1 MTNSNESISWR
12 QHAKLWVLQGLL
24 LVSAG
29 ISLFSTMEGF
39 RTVFFPTPAV
49 LAAFWAS
56 LLVQGIELACAERFH
71 LAGCAAF
78 LISVA
83 FSAMSFIDIGTP
95 TSVYMRHAVTTLS
108 SAYTTELLP
117 DVQSA
122 ISSDMGSLYNTISDK
137 LTALRTE
144 AQAMQEQNT
153 ANNMLTEADYALI
166 RGRYNNAQKKQTEY
180 FELQQL
186 IELLQNNDLERAYAL
201 MDAIEQEE
209 GSGAT
214 LKKLKADVQSLRIR
228 LQALNADAATTAEES
243 AHAIQLLLAQASVD
257 TSALSEQTDK
267 LITAALNAGLK
278 TDPLPLRDHLE
289 HYLQL
294 AELNRTIS
302 EHVSAEAAFLENV
315 EQAAAGPDA
324 DAAWQQVKALWSHEL
339 SSLRTA
345 LAGSVLSTRTS
356 RMETIDALTRQILE
370 GDRTLV
376 QKAITMLWY
385 NHDLTSF
392 AACVL
397 AFMLDKIS
405 IYCIHAACEIRR
417 QIAQSRASS
426 AKAESAA

>member
-1 MTNSNESISWR
+1 MTDKEKISWR
-12 QHAKLWVLQGLL
+12 QETKLWILQGIL
-24 LVSAG
+24 LVAAG

-39 RTVFFPTPAV
+39 HTVFFPASAV
-49 LAAFWAS
+49 IACAAS
-56 LLVQGIELACAERFH
+56 LLVQGIELACAERFC

-78 LISVA
+78 LLSVA
-83 FSAMSFIDIGTP
+83 FSAMSFINIGTP
-95 TSVYMRHAVTTLS
+95 TSVYMRHAIITLNSAHTTQ
-108 SAYTTELLP
+108 LLP
-117 DVQSA
+117 DIQA
-122 ISSDMGSLYNTISDK
+122 DISSDMNSLYTKISDEM
-137 LTALRTE
+137 TALRTE

-153 ANNMLTEADYALI
+153 ASNMLTEADYSAI
-166 RGRYNNAQKKQTEY
+166 RSRYNDAQKKQTEY
-180 FELQQL
+180 LELEQL
-186 IELLQNNDLERAYAL
+186 IAFLQDNDLERAYAL
-201 MDAIEQEE
+201 MNAIQAEE

-214 LKKLKADVQSLRIR
+214 LKKLKADVRSLRIR

-267 LITAALNAGLK
+267 LITAALNAGLQ

-289 HYLQL
+289 RYLQL

-302 EHVSAEAAFLENV
+302 ERVSAEAVFLENV

-324 DAAWQQVKALWSHEL
+324 DAAWQQVQALWNHEL
-339 SSLRTA
+339 STLRTA

-356 RMETIDALTRQILE
+356 RMGTIDALTRQILE

-397 AFMLDKIS
+397 AFMLDEIS

-417 QIAQSRASS
+417 QITQSSASS

>member
-12 QHAKLWVLQGLL
+12 QQAKLWVLQGIL
-24 LVSAG
+24 LVAAG

-39 RTVFFPTPAV
+39 RTVFFPASAV
-49 LAAFWAS
+49 LACAAS
-56 LLVQGIELACAERFH
+56 LLVQGVELACAERFH

-95 TSVYMRHAVTTLS
+95 TSVYMRQAVTTLS
-108 SAYTTELLP
+108 SSYTTQLLP
-117 DVQSA
+117 DVQTD
-122 ISSDMGSLYNTISDK
+122 ISSDMNSLYSTISDE

-144 AQAMQEQNT
+144 AQTTQEQNA
-153 ANNMLTEADYALI
+153 ANKMLTQEDYALI
-166 RGRYNNAQKKQTEY
+166 RSRYNDAQKKQTEY
-180 FELQQL
+180 FELDQL
-186 IELLQNNDLERAYAL
+186 IKFLQDHDLEGAYAL

-209 GSGAT
+209 GSGST
-214 LKKLKADVQSLRIR
+214 LKKLKADVRSLRIR
-228 LQALNADAATTAEES
+228 LQALNADAATTAEET

-302 EHVSAEAAFLENV
+302 ERVSTEAAFLESA

-324 DAAWQQVKALWSHEL
+324 DAAWQQVQALWSHEL

-345 LAGSVLSTRTS
+345 LAGSVLSTRTKH
-356 RMETIDALTRQILE
+356 MGTTDALTRQILE

-385 NHDLTSF
+385 NHDLTSI
-392 AACVL
+392 AACIL
-397 AFMLDKIS
+397 AVMLDGIS
-405 IYCIHAACEIRR
+405 VYCFQSALEIRR

>member
-12 QHAKLWVLQGLL
+12 QQAKLWVLQGIL
-24 LVSAG
+24 LVAAG

-39 RTVFFPTPAV
+39 RTVFFPASAV
-49 LAAFWAS
+49 LACAAS
-56 LLVQGIELACAERFH
+56 LLVQGVELACAERFH

-95 TSVYMRHAVTTLS
+95 TSVYMRQAVTTLS
-108 SAYTTELLP
+108 SSYTTQLLP
-117 DVQSA
+117 DVQTD
-122 ISSDMGSLYNTISDK
+122 ISSDMNSLYSTISDE

-144 AQAMQEQNT
+144 AQTTQEQNA
-153 ANNMLTEADYALI
+153 ANKMLTQEDYALI
-166 RGRYNNAQKKQTEY
+166 RSRYNDAQKKQTEY
-180 FELQQL
+180 FELDQL
-186 IELLQNNDLERAYAL
+186 IKFLQDHDLEGAYAL

-209 GSGAT
+209 GSGST
-214 LKKLKADVQSLRIR
+214 LKKLKADVRSLRIR
-228 LQALNADAATTAEES
+228 LQALNADAATTAAET
-243 AHAIQLLLAQASVD
+243 AHAIQLLLAQSSIDVDELSVQVN
-257 TSALSEQTDK
+257 T
-267 LITAALNAGLK
+267 LINAALNAALK
-278 TDPLPLRDHLE
+278 TDPLPLRDHLKA
-289 HYLQL
+289 YGQL
-294 AELNRTIS
+294 AKLNQTITK
-302 EHVSAEAAFLENV
+302 HVSAEAAFLENV
-315 EQAAAGPDA
+315 EQATAGPDS
-324 DAAWQQVKALWSHEL
+324 DAAWQQAKALWSHEL
-339 SSLRTA
+339 STLRTA

-397 AFMLDKIS
+397 AFMLDGIS

-417 QIAQSRASS
+417 QIAQSSASS
-426 AKAESAA
+426 TEVERAA

>member
-1 MTNSNESISWR
+1 MTDKEKISWR
-12 QHAKLWVLQGLL
+12 QETKLWILQGIL
-24 LVSAG
+24 LVAAG
-29 ISLFSTMEGF
+29 ISLVSTMSGF
-39 RTVFFPTPAV
+39 YTVFFPDSMAV
-49 LAAFWAS
+49 ACAAS
-56 LLVQGIELACAERFH
+56 LLVQGIELVCAERFN

-78 LISVA
+78 LLSVA
-83 FSAMSFIDIGTP
+83 FSAMSFINIGTP
-95 TSVYMRHAVTTLS
+95 TSVYMRHAIITLNSAHTTQ
-108 SAYTTELLP
+108 LLP
-117 DVQSA
+117 DIQA
-122 ISSDMGSLYNTISDK
+122 DISSDMNSLYSTISGE

-153 ANNMLTEADYALI
+153 ASNMLTEADYAII
-166 RGRYNNAQKKQTEY
+166 RSRYSDAQKKQTEY
-180 FELQQL
+180 FEIDQL

-201 MDAIEQEE
+201 MDAIEAEE

-214 LKKLKADVQSLRIR
+214 LKKLKADVRSLRIR
-228 LQALNADAATTAEES
+228 LQALNADAATTAEET

-257 TSALSEQTDK
+257 TSALSEQADK

-289 HYLQL
+289 RYLQL

-302 EHVSAEAAFLENV
+302 ERVSAEAVFLENV

-324 DAAWQQVKALWSHEL
+324 DAAWQQVQGLWSHEL
-339 SSLRTA
+339 STLRTA
-345 LAGSVLSTRTS
+345 LAGSVLSTRTDH
-356 RMETIDALTRQILE
+356 METIDELTQILE

-392 AACVL
+392 SACVL
-397 AFMLDKIS
+397 AFMLDGIS
-405 IYCIHAACEIRR
+405 VYCVQSALEIRR

>member
-1 MTNSNESISWR
+1 MTDKEKISWR
-12 QHAKLWVLQGLL
+12 QQAKLWVLQGLL
-24 LVSAG
+24 LVATG
-29 ISLFSTMEGF
+29 ISLFSTMAGF
-39 RTVFFPTPAV
+39 YTVFFPTSAL
-49 LAAFWAS
+49 LALLAS
-56 LLVQGIELACAERFH
+56 LLVQGIELACAERFT

-78 LISVA
+78 LLSVT

-95 TSVYMRHAVTTLS
+95 TSVYMRHAITTLS

-122 ISSDMGSLYNTISDK
+122 ISSDMGSLYNTISND

-144 AQAMQEQNT
+144 AQAIQKQNT
-153 ANNMLTEADYALI
+153 ASNMLTEDDYALI
-166 RGRYNNAQKKQTEY
+166 RGRYNDAQKKQTEY
-180 FELQQL
+180 FELDQL

-201 MDAIEQEE
+201 MDAIEAKE
-209 GSGAT
+209 GSGST
-214 LKKLKADVQSLRIR
+214 LKKLKADVQSIRIR

-243 AHAIQLLLAQASVD
+243 AHAIQLLLAQATVD
-257 TSALSEQTDK
+257 TSALSAQADT
-267 LITAALNAGLK
+267 LITAALNAGLQ
-278 TDPLPLRDHLE
+278 TDPLPLRDHLKT
-289 HYLQL
+289 YGQL

-302 EHVSAEAAFLENV
+302 EHISAEAEFLASV

-324 DAAWQQVKALWSHEL
+324 DTAWQQVQALWSHEL
-339 SSLRTA
+339 STLRTA
-345 LAGSVLSTRTS
+345 LAGSVLSTRTKH
-356 RMETIDALTRQILE
+356 METTDALTKQILE

-392 AACVL
+392 AGCVL
-397 AFMLDKIS
+397 AFMLDGIS
-405 IYCIHAACEIRR
+405 VYCVQAALETRR

>member
-1 MTNSNESISWR
+1 MTNPNEKISWR
-12 QHAKLWVLQGLL
+12 QQAKLWVLQGILL
-24 LVSAG
+24 LAAG
-29 ISLFSTMEGF
+29 ISLVSTMSGF
-39 RTVFFPTPAV
+39 YTVFFPDSMA
-49 LAAFWAS
+49 LACAAS
-56 LLVQGIELACAERFH
+56 LLVQGIELVCAERFH
-71 LAGCAAF
+71 LAGCAA
-78 LISVA
+78 LLLSVA
-83 FSAMSFIDIGTP
+83 FSAMSFINIGTP
-95 TSVYMRHAVTTLS
+95 TSVYMRHAIITLNS
-108 SAYTTELLP
+108 SYTSQVLP
-117 DVQSA
+117 DIQA
-122 ISSDMGSLYNTISDK
+122 DISSDMNSLYSTISDE

-144 AQAMQEQNT
+144 AQVLQEQNT
-153 ANNMLTEADYALI
+153 ARNILTEDDYAII
-166 RGRYNNAQKKQTEY
+166 RSRYNNAQKKQTEY
-180 FELQQL
+180 FELDQL
-186 IELLQNNDLERAYAL
+186 IELLQNNDFERAYAL
-201 MDAIEQEE
+201 MDAIEAEE
-209 GSGAT
+209 GSGST
-214 LKKLKADVQSLRIR
+214 LKKLKADVRSLRIR
-228 LQALNADAATTAEES
+228 LQALNADAATTAEET

-257 TSALSEQTDK
+257 TLALSEQTDK

-302 EHVSAEAAFLENV
+302 ERVSTEAAFLESA

-339 SSLRTA
+339 STLRTA

-397 AFMLDKIS
+397 AFMLDGIS

-417 QIAQSRASS
+417 QIAQSSASS
-426 AKAESAA
+426 TEVERAA

>member
-1 MTNSNESISWR
+1 MTDKEKISWR
-12 QHAKLWVLQGLL
+12 QQAKLWVLQCILL
-24 LVSAG
+24 LAAG
-29 ISLFSTMEGF
+29 ISLVSTMSGF
-39 RTVFFPTPAV
+39 YTVFFPDSMA
-49 LAAFWAS
+49 LACAAS
-56 LLVQGIELACAERFH
+56 LLVQGIELVCAERFH

-122 ISSDMGSLYNTISDK
+122 ISSDMGNLYSMISDE
-137 LTALRTE
+137 LTGLRTE

-153 ANNMLTEADYALI
+153 ANNMLTEEDYALV
-166 RGRYNNAQKKQTEY
+166 RSRYSDTQKKQTEY

-228 LQALNADAATTAEES
+228 LQALNADAATTAEET
-243 AHAIQLLLAQASVD
+243 AHAIQLSLAQASVD

-289 HYLQL
+289 RYLQL

-302 EHVSAEAAFLENV
+302 ERVSTEAAFLESA
-315 EQAAAGPDA
+315 EQAAGDPDA
-324 DAAWQQVKALWSHEL
+324 DAAWQQVKELWSHEL

-345 LAGSVLSTRTS
+345 LAGSVLSTRTDH
-356 RMETIDALTRQILE
+356 METVDALTRKILE

-376 QKAITMLWY
+376 QKAITMLY
-385 NHDLTSF
+385 NHDLTSI

-397 AFMLDKIS
+397 AVMLDGIS
-405 IYCIHAACEIRR
+405 LYSVQSALEIRR

>member
-1 MTNSNESISWR
+1 MTDKEKISWR
-12 QHAKLWVLQGLL
+12 QQAKLWVLQGIL
-24 LVSAG
+24 LVAAG
-29 ISLFSTMEGF
+29 ISLFSTMAGF
-39 RTVFFPTPAV
+39 HTVFFPSSAL
-49 LAAFWAS
+49 LALLAS

-95 TSVYMRHAVTTLS
+95 TSVYMRHAIITLNS
-108 SAYTTELLP
+108 SYTSQMLP
-117 DVQSA
+117 DIQA
-122 ISSDMGSLYNTISDK
+122 DISSDMNSLYSTISGE

-144 AQAMQEQNT
+144 AQALQEQNT
-153 ANNMLTEADYALI
+153 ARNILTEDDYAII
-166 RGRYNNAQKKQTEY
+166 RGRYNDAQKKQTEY

-186 IELLQNNDLERAYAL
+186 IELLQNNDFERAYAL
-201 MDAIEQEE
+201 MDAIEAEE
-209 GSGAT
+209 GNGST
-214 LKKLKADVQSLRIR
+214 LKKLKADVRSLRIR
-228 LQALNADAATTAEES
+228 LQALNADAATTAEET

-302 EHVSAEAAFLENV
+302 DQVSTEAAFLESA

-324 DAAWQQVKALWSHEL
+324 DAAWQQVKELWSHEL
-339 SSLRTA
+339 CSLRTA
-345 LAGSVLSTRTS
+345 LAGSVLSTRTDH
-356 RMETIDALTRQILE
+356 METVDALTWKILE

-385 NHDLTSF
+385 NHDLTSIT
-392 AACVL
+392 ACIL
-397 AFMLDKIS
+397 AVMLDGIS
-405 IYCIHAACEIRR
+405 VYCVQSALEIRR

>member
-1 MTNSNESISWR
+1 MTDKEKISWR
-12 QHAKLWVLQGLL
+12 QETKLWILQGIL
-24 LVSAG
+24 LVAAG
-29 ISLFSTMEGF
+29 ISLFSTMAGF
-39 RTVFFPTPAV
+39 HTVFFPSSAMVAV
-49 LAAFWAS
+49 LAS
-56 LLVQGIELACAERFH
+56 LLVQGIELACAERFN
-71 LAGCAAF
+71 LAGCAA
-78 LISVA
+78 LLLSVA
-83 FSAMSFIDIGTP
+83 FSAMSFINIGTP
-95 TSVYMRHAVTTLS
+95 TSVYMRHAIITLNS
-108 SAYTTELLP
+108 SYTSQVLP
-117 DVQSA
+117 DIQA
-122 ISSDMGSLYNTISDK
+122 DISSDMNSLYSTISDE

-144 AQAMQEQNT
+144 AQVLQEQNT
-153 ANNMLTEADYALI
+153 ARNILTEDDYAII
-166 RGRYNNAQKKQTEY
+166 RSRYNNAQKKQTEY
-180 FELQQL
+180 FELDQL
-186 IELLQNNDLERAYAL
+186 IELLQNNDFERAYAL
-201 MDAIEQEE
+201 MDAIEAEE

-228 LQALNADAATTAEES
+228 LQALNADAATTAEET

-257 TSALSEQTDK
+257 TLALSEQTDK

-302 EHVSAEAAFLENV
+302 ERVSTEAAFLESA

-339 SSLRTA
+339 STLRTA

-397 AFMLDKIS
+397 AFMLDGIS
-405 IYCIHAACEIRR
+405 IYCNHAACEIRR
-417 QIAQSRASS
+417 QIAQSSASS
-426 AKAESAA
+426 TEVERAA

>member
-12 QHAKLWVLQGLL
+12 QHAKLWVLQGIL
-24 LVSAG
+24 LVAAG

-39 RTVFFPTPAV
+39 HTVFFPASAV
-49 LAAFWAS
+49 IACAAS
-56 LLVQGIELACAERFH
+56 LLVQGIELACAERFC

-78 LISVA
+78 LLSVA
-83 FSAMSFIDIGTP
+83 FSAMSFINIGTP
-95 TSVYMRHAVTTLS
+95 TSVYMRHAIITLNSAHTTQ
-108 SAYTTELLP
+108 LLP
-117 DVQSA
+117 DIQA
-122 ISSDMGSLYNTISDK
+122 DISSDMNSLYSTISGE

-153 ANNMLTEADYALI
+153 ASNMLTEGDYDLI
-166 RGRYNNAQKKQTEY
+166 RSRYNDAQKKQTEY
-180 FELQQL
+180 FELDQL
-186 IELLQNNDLERAYAL
+186 IKFLQDHDLEGAYAL

-209 GSGAT
+209 GSGST
-214 LKKLKADVQSLRIR
+214 LKKLKADVRSLRIR

-267 LITAALNAGLK
+267 LITAALNAGLQ

-289 HYLQL
+289 RYLQL

-302 EHVSAEAAFLENV
+302 ERVSAEAVFLENV

-324 DAAWQQVKALWSHEL
+324 DAAWQQVQALWNHEL
-339 SSLRTA
+339 STLRTA

-397 AFMLDKIS
+397 AFMLDEIS

-417 QIAQSRASS
+417 QIAQSSASS

>member
-1 MTNSNESISWR
+1 MTDKEKISWR
-12 QHAKLWVLQGLL
+12 QQAKLWVLQAIL
-24 LVSAG
+24 LVAAG
-29 ISLFSTMEGF
+29 ISLVSTMSGF
-39 RTVFFPTPAV
+39 YTVFFPDSMA
-49 LAAFWAS
+49 LACAAS

-78 LISVA
+78 LLSVA
-83 FSAMSFIDIGTP
+83 FSAMSFINIGTP

-108 SAYTTELLP
+108 SSYTTQLLP

-122 ISSDMGSLYNTISDK
+122 ISSDMGTLYTEISDE

-144 AQAMQEQNT
+144 AQATQEQNT
-153 ANNMLTEADYALI
+153 ANNMLTEADYSVI
-166 RGRYNNAQKKQTEY
+166 RGRYNDVQKKQTEY

-201 MDAIEQEE
+201 MDAIEAEE

-243 AHAIQLLLAQASVD
+243 AHAIQLLLAQTSVD
-257 TSALSEQTDK
+257 TSALSEQINK

-289 HYLQL
+289 RYLQL
-294 AELNRTIS
+294 AELNRTVS
-302 EHVSAEAAFLENV
+302 DHVSTEAAFLESA
-315 EQAAAGPDA
+315 EQAAACPDA
-324 DAAWQQVKALWSHEL
+324 DAAWQQVKELWSHEL

-345 LAGSVLSTRTS
+345 LAGSVLSTRTDH
-356 RMETIDALTRQILE
+356 METIDNALTRQILE

-385 NHDLTSF
+385 NHDLTSI

-397 AFMLDKIS
+397 AFMLDGIS
-405 IYCIHAACEIRR
+405 VYSVKSALEIRR

>member
-1 MTNSNESISWR
+1 MTDKEKISWR
-12 QHAKLWVLQGLL
+12 QQAKLWVLQGIL
-24 LVSAG
+24 LVAAG

-39 RTVFFPTPAV
+39 HTVFFPSAV
-49 LAAFWAS
+49 LAALLAS

-95 TSVYMRHAVTTLS
+95 TSVYMRQAVITLS

-122 ISSDMGSLYNTISDK
+122 ISSDMGSLYNTISDE

-144 AQAMQEQNT
+144 AQALQEQNT
-153 ANNMLTEADYALI
+153 ARNILTEADYTLI

-180 FELQQL
+180 FELEQL
-186 IELLQNNDLERAYAL
+186 IAFLQDNDLERAYAL

-214 LKKLKADVQSLRIR
+214 LKKLKADVRSLRIR
-228 LQALNADAATTAEES
+228 LQALNADAATTAEET

-289 HYLQL
+289 RYLQL
-294 AELNRTIS
+294 ADLNRTVS
-302 EHVSAEAAFLENV
+302 ERVSAEAALLESV
-315 EQAAAGPDA
+315 EQAAGDPDA
-324 DAAWQQVKALWSHEL
+324 DAAWQQVKELWSHEL
-339 SSLRTA
+339 STLRTA
-345 LAGSVLSTRTS
+345 LAGSVLSTRTKH
-356 RMETIDALTRQILE
+356 MGTTDALTWQILE
-370 GDRTLV
+370 GDRTLA

-397 AFMLDKIS
+397 AFMLDGIS

-417 QIAQSRASS
+417 QIAQSSASS
-426 AKAESAA
+426 AKTESAA

>member
-1 MTNSNESISWR
+1 MTDKEKISWR
-12 QHAKLWVLQGLL
+12 QETKLWVLQGIL
-24 LVSAG
+24 LVAAG

-39 RTVFFPTPAV
+39 HTVFFPASAV
-49 LAAFWAS
+49 IACAAS
-56 LLVQGIELACAERFH
+56 LLVQGIELACAERFN

-78 LISVA
+78 LLSVA
-83 FSAMSFIDIGTP
+83 FSAMSFINIGTP
-95 TSVYMRHAVTTLS
+95 TSVYMRHAVITLS

-122 ISSDMGSLYNTISDK
+122 ISSDMGSLYTKISDEM
-137 LTALRTE
+137 TALRTE

-153 ANNMLTEADYALI
+153 ASNMLTEADYSAI
-166 RGRYNNAQKKQTEY
+166 RSRYNDAQKKQTEY

-214 LKKLKADVQSLRIR
+214 LKKLKADVRSLRIR

-267 LITAALNAGLK
+267 LITAALNAGLQ

-289 HYLQL
+289 RYLQL

-302 EHVSAEAAFLENV
+302 ERVSAEAVFLENV

-324 DAAWQQVKALWSHEL
+324 DAAWQQVQALWNHEL
-339 SSLRTA
+339 STLRTA

-397 AFMLDKIS
+397 AFMLDEIS

-417 QIAQSRASS
+417 QITQSSASS